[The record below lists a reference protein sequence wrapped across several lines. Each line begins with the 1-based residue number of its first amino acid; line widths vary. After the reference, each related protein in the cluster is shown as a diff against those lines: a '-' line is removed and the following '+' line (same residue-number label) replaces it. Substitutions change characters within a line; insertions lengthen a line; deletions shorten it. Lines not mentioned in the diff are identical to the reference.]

1 MPDVKLPN
9 GAIIRNV
16 PEGTTREQI
25 KAKAIAAGLAT
36 ESDFTPAQPKPD
48 PVDYGKTQTSAEAL
62 ASEQGTFDAF
72 AISMGI
78 NPTLTMSVIS
88 APVWIFLVF
97 LTNRVVKKLV
107 RKDY

>member
-1 MPDVKLPN
+1 M
-9 GAIIRNV
+9 IYM
-16 PEGTTREQI
+16 
-25 KAKAIAAGLAT
+25 GLGGG
-36 ESDFTPAQPKPD
+36 
-48 PVDYGKTQTSAEAL
+48 VI
-62 ASEQGTFDAF
+62 AF

>member
-1 MPDVKLPN
+1 MTNIFSYIFRSQELLLIN
-9 GAIIRNV
+9 MIRALV
-16 PEGTTREQI
+16 GSKCRDRAAYLGTWI
-25 KAKAIAAGLAT
+25 MIYMGLGGC
-36 ESDFTPAQPKPD
+36 
-48 PVDYGKTQTSAEAL
+48 VI
-62 ASEQGTFDAF
+62 AF